1 MFGFF
6 SRKKK
11 ETTHLKGD
19 WSFLGT
25 DMHGHF
31 IPALDDG
38 PEAVEDSIALL
49 SSMQQSGFSKIITT
63 PHISLD
69 YFPDTESE
77 IVPRLQLLKNV
88 VNESGLSLQLEAA
101 AEYMID
107 EGLLDRLHNGSK
119 LRTIGNNYVL
129 IEMGFV
135 QTSPLLPQVI
145 FDIQAAG
152 YQPILAHPERYN
164 YYHDHAIT
172 TLRAIK
178 ETGCLLQLNT
188 IALGG
193 YYGKSVKICAEK
205 ILKDGLYDFAGSD
218 VHHQRHVKALNDITE
233 MSIFSSLQK
242 YPFLNRDI

>member
-6 SRKKK
+6 RRKKK
-11 ETTHLKGD
+11 EAEHLRGD
-19 WSFLGT
+19 WSFLAT

-38 PEAVEDSIALL
+38 PEAMEESIALL
-49 SSMQQSGFSKIITT
+49 VSMQQSGFSKIITT

-69 YFPDTESE
+69 YFPDTEPE
-77 IVPRLQLLKNV
+77 IEYRLELLKSV
-88 VNESGLSLQLEAA
+88 VSESGLAIQVEAA

-107 EGLLDRLHNGSK
+107 EGLLAKLHKGEK
-119 LRTIGNNYVL
+119 LRTIGGKYVL

-135 QTSPLLPQVI
+135 QTSPHLPQVI
-145 FDIQAAG
+145 FEIQAVG

-164 YYHDHAIT
+164 YYHDHAIS

-178 ETGCLLQLNT
+178 DSGCLLQLNT
-188 IALGG
+188 IALAG

-205 ILKDGLYDFAGSD
+205 ILKEGLYDFAGSD
-218 VHHQRHVKALNDITE
+218 IHHQRHVKALNNITG
-233 MSIFSSLQK
+233 MSIFNTLRK
-242 YPFLNRDI
+242 YPFLNRYI